1 MGRFIFRCLILSF
14 LWSEKLPRQTPKWF
28 LEPRAMEPWWQQ
40 CIRVANGKRGWGST
54 DVWSGVGLVGLV
66 VGTEIFARQLQH
78 TYPRNVTP
86 DPKKPPCLFFW
97 FHIMDMCNLWY
108 IPGMFRGAADWNFL
122 ILNVE
127 RWMKLGGWLAG
138 WLCWVAL
145 VWFVAWLL
153 RLGWIGWVGFGCFV
167 GWLG

>member
-66 VGTEIFARQLQH
+66 VGTEIFERQLQH
-78 TYPRNVTP
+78 TYPRNIP
-86 DPKKPPCLFFW
+86 QIPKNHLVYFCFILWICVICGTYQVCSGGLRTGTFW
-97 FHIMDMCNLWY
+97 FWM
-108 IPGMFRGAADWNFL
+108 
-122 ILNVE
+122 LNVGWSWE
-127 RWMKLGGWLAG
+127 GDGLVGCVGLRWFGLLLG
-138 WLCWVAL
+138 C
-145 VWFVAWLL
+145 
-153 RLGWIGWVGFGCFV
+153 LG
-167 GWLG
+167 